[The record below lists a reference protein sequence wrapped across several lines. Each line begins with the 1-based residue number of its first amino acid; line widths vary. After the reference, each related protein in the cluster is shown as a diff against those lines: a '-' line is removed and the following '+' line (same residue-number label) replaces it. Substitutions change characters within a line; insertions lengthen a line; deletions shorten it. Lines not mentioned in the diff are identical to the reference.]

1 MPADA
6 SSRPTRERL
15 LDAAVAALHE
25 LTAVELVTAVGTRE
39 IARRAGVSPTAFFHH
54 FASVADFAR
63 ELTAWIYAPTTSPVA
78 LTAARLDTVR
88 GASLPVDTEYRFHT
102 AEFIRLAAA
111 PDLALRQ
118 AFAVFGGPAAAAT
131 YGRYLDAMEDR
142 ISPVFTELM
151 ESWGREPRPPFD
163 VTALT
168 ALHMALVH
176 GTVQRHRLSPNRI
189 GADHFKRA
197 AVVLNL
203 VLLRL
208 RGDRHT
214 VDDRVSE
221 MNYYP
226 LRDVRTGREVTGQ
239 GAVTRARILT
249 AAAELIG
256 AHGFEQTTIA
266 SVARVARVSESTIYD
281 LFTSKAGLAVALWV
295 KQAQDMLA
303 ATDHSGLGPGPRLRA
318 HLLDLARFTATH
330 SDHAAPY
337 LAGIVCHAPA
347 VDDPVR
353 DATRSVVAAAQRAG
367 AVRSDLDGDD
377 LADLLVS
384 TVISRVLG
392 VPSEGADEA
401 AEWTLRALATT
412 ATTLD

>member
-1 MPADA
+1 M
-6 SSRPTRERL
+6 T
-15 LDAAVAALHE
+15 ALHE
-25 LTAVELVTAVGTRE
+25 LTAVQLVTAIGTRQ
-39 IARRAGVSPTAFFHH
+39 IARRAEVSPAAFFHH
-54 FASVADFAR
+54 FASVADFAA

-78 LTAARLDTVR
+78 LTVARLDAVR
-88 GASLPVDTEYRFHT
+88 GASLPVDTEYGFHT

-118 AFAVFGGPAAAAT
+118 AFAVFGGPDAARA

-142 ISPVFTELM
+142 ISRVFAELM

-163 VTALT
+163 ITALT

-176 GTVQRHRLSPNRI
+176 GTVQRHRLSPDRI

-197 AVVLNL
+197 AVALNL

-226 LRDVRTGREVTGQ
+226 LRDARTGREVTGQ

-256 AHGFEQTTIA
+256 AHGFERTTIE
-266 SVARVARVSESTIYD
+266 SVARVARVSESTIYG
-281 LFTSKAGLAVALWV
+281 LFTSKSGLATALWV

-303 ATDHSGLGPGPRLRA
+303 TTDHGGLAPGPRLRA
-318 HLLDLARFTATH
+318 HLVDLARFTATH

-337 LAGIVCHAPA
+337 LSGLVCHAPA
-347 VDDPVR
+347 VDDSVR
-353 DATRSVVAAAQRAG
+353 EATRAVVAAARRAG

-377 LADLLVS
+377 FADLLLS
-384 TVISRVLG
+384 TLLSRVLG

-401 AEWTLRALATT
+401 ADWTLRVLAATT
-412 ATTLD
+412 PD